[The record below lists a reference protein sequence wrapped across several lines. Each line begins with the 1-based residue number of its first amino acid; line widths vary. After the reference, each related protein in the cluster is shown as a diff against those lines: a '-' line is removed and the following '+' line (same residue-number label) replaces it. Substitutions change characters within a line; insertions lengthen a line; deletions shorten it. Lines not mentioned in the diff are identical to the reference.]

1 MKEVKKYLP
10 AGFVV
15 FLLYLVYLYWKPLIG
30 FIGTILGAATPLLIG
45 LIIAYIVNV
54 VMIRFEALYKK
65 IFKGKCDGARRP
77 LCIILSFASVIAVIA
92 LVTAIVMPQVIN
104 AVTVIVKNGA
114 SSLTPYLKKL
124 EKYPQIAQYAQSLQA
139 SLTHASSSV
148 SKQSSDIIHGVLTGA
163 TGAFSNV
170 VKAISSVF
178 SVLSACLFGFI
189 FSLYLLG
196 SKEKLQHQL
205 GILIKTYIPKGYDDI
220 LHVANVFNHAFSNFI
235 VCKAIDGLSLGVMT
249 TIGCLIFH
257 FPYAIMVGVIIG
269 VTALV
274 PIIGAY
280 VGAAISAFL
289 IFIANPIKALY
300 FLIFYVILQQIDDNI
315 IYPRIVGSSL
325 GLPAIWIL
333 GAVTVFGGVFGFVG
347 MLIGV
352 PITSGLYTLL
362 KEDVIRR
369 RQKAEVQ

>member
-205 GILIKTYIPKGYDDI
+205 GILIKTYIPKGYDGI
-220 LHVANVFNHAFSNFI
+220 LH
-235 VCKAIDGLSLGVMT
+235 
-249 TIGCLIFH
+249 
-257 FPYAIMVGVIIG
+257 
-269 VTALV
+269 
-274 PIIGAY
+274 AY
-280 VGAAISAFL
+280 
-289 IFIANPIKALY
+289 
-300 FLIFYVILQQIDDNI
+300 
-315 IYPRIVGSSL
+315 R
-325 GLPAIWIL
+325 
-333 GAVTVFGGVFGFVG
+333 
-347 MLIGV
+347 
-352 PITSGLYTLL
+352 
-362 KEDVIRR
+362 
-369 RQKAEVQ
+369 